1 MILFYCF
8 ISLVA
13 ALLTFECSKI
23 SWLGPIRASC
33 VLTLLSFIDFAI
45 INYFYAID
53 IRFVTT
59 LFFGATFVGMS
70 CPTKIGYLSLSLSAL
85 VFTLLFFNLVPLLEG
100 MGGALG
106 LSAFLS
112 VFFMTLIK
120 KSFLHIKVK

>member
-1 MILFYCF
+1 MIAFYCV
-8 ISLVA
+8 ISIVA
-13 ALLTFECSKI
+13 ALLTYECSKI

-33 VLTLLSFIDFAI
+33 ALTLLSFIDFAI
-45 INYFYAID
+45 INYFFAID

-70 CPTKIGYLSLSLSAL
+70 CPTKIGRFGLSLSAL
-85 VFTLLFFNLVPLLEG
+85 FFSLLFLNLVPLLEG

-112 VFFMTLIK
+112 VFFMALIK
-120 KSFLHIKVK
+120 KTVVRFKVK